1 MGDGAGG
8 SCVPAALFRLIEK
21 GGDVMAGKKRTDNKG
36 RILRNGEMQRAED
49 NRYLYRY
56 TDLSGRKRTVYAV
69 TLVELR
75 EKEKQI
81 ERDLQDGIDSS
92 KGDMTLNQ
100 MFQIYMETKSDLRE
114 STRYN
119 YMGVWKNA
127 IESTP
132 LGNMKIAHIK
142 QLHIRKFYSELV
154 DKGLSA
160 NTIKLYHNLINPT
173 LELAVDS
180 DIIRKNPAKDC
191 KKGIGGTKRE
201 RESMTISEQER
212 MLDFIK
218 NTDKY
223 SLYYPMI
230 IFALSTGLRVGEL
243 TGLRWADV
251 DMKENVVH
259 IRQQLIYKNLGDGC
273 KFHIQDLKT
282 EAGRRD
288 IPLTENAR
296 KSLIRQKELHL
307 LLGKAMKQQEVEG
320 ISDFV
325 FTNTQGKPY
334 AVNAVNFAL
343 DHIVKAYNK
352 MEGAQAAKEH
362 RQPELLPHVSAHILR
377 HTACT
382 RLAES
387 GLEPKVLQYI
397 MGHANVSVT
406 LDVYTHLDF
415 TKIQEKMEAVQ
426 ENMMIG

>member
-1 MGDGAGG
+1 MQYGA
-8 SCVPAALFRLIEK
+8 
-21 GGDVMAGKKRTDNKG
+21 
-36 RILRNGEMQRAED
+36 
-49 NRYLYRY
+49 
-56 TDLSGRKRTVYAV
+56 
-69 TLVELR
+69 
-75 EKEKQI
+75 
-81 ERDLQDGIDSS
+81 
-92 KGDMTLNQ
+92 
-100 MFQIYMETKSDLRE
+100 
-114 STRYN
+114 
-119 YMGVWKNA
+119 
-127 IESTP
+127 
-132 LGNMKIAHIK
+132 
-142 QLHIRKFYSELV
+142 
-154 DKGLSA
+154 
-160 NTIKLYHNLINPT
+160 TIKLYHNLINPT

-191 KKGIGGTKRE
+191 KKGIGGTKKE
-201 RESMTISEQER
+201 RESLTISEQER
-212 MLDFIK
+212 LLDFIK

-223 SLYYPMI
+223 FLYYPII

-243 TGLRWADV
+243 TGLRWVDV

-282 EAGRRD
+282 EAGR
-288 IPLTENAR
+288 
-296 KSLIRQKELHL
+296 
-307 LLGKAMKQQEVEG
+307 
-320 ISDFV
+320 
-325 FTNTQGKPY
+325 PY

-343 DHIVKAYNK
+343 DNIVKAYNK

-415 TKIQEKMEAVQ
+415 TKIQEKMEAIQV
-426 ENMMIG
+426 NLRIG

>member
-1 MGDGAGG
+1 
-8 SCVPAALFRLIEK
+8 
-21 GGDVMAGKKRTDNKG
+21 MAGKKRTDNKG

-56 TDLSGRKRTVYAV
+56 IDLSGKKRTVYAV

-100 MFQIYMETKSDLRE
+100 LFQIYMETKSDLRE
-114 STRYN
+114 STRHN
-119 YMGVWKNA
+119 YFAVWKNA
-127 IESTP
+127 IENSD
-132 LGNMKIAHIK
+132 LGNMKIAQIK
-142 QLHIRKFYSELV
+142 QIHIRRFYSGLV
-154 DKGLSA
+154 KSGMAA
-160 NTIKLYHNLINPT
+160 NTIKLYHSLINPT

-191 KKGIGGTKRE
+191 KKGIGGTKKE
-201 RESMTISEQER
+201 REAITISEQER
-212 MLDFIK
+212 MLNFIK
-218 NTDKY
+218 NSNKY
-223 SLYYPMI
+223 SVYYPMI
-230 IFALSTGLRVGEL
+230 IFALSTGLRAGEL

-251 DMKENVVH
+251 DVKENVVH
-259 IRQQLIYKNLGDGC
+259 IRRQLIYKNWGDGC

-288 IPLTENAR
+288 IPLIENAR
-296 KSLIRQKELHL
+296 KSLIRQKELYL
-307 LLGKAMKQQEVEG
+307 LLGKAMKPQEVEG

-325 FTNTQGKPY
+325 FTNTLGKPY
-334 AVNAVNFAL
+334 AINAINFVL
-343 DHIVKAYNK
+343 DNVVKAYNK
-352 MEGAQAAKEH
+352 LENEQAEKGH
-362 RQPELLPHVSAHILR
+362 REPELLPHVSAHILR

-415 TKIQEKMEAVQ
+415 TQIQEKMEAVQ
-426 ENMMIG
+426 KNMKIG

>member
-1 MGDGAGG
+1 MEGVRNYYDYLFSRIADGGRKSGD
-8 SCVPAALFRLIEK
+8 LT
-21 GGDVMAGKKRTDNKG
+21 GKKRT
-36 RILRNGEMQRAED
+36 I
-49 NRYLYRY
+49 
-56 TDLSGRKRTVYAV
+56 YAV

-75 EKEKQI
+75 EKEKRI

-100 MFQIYMETKSDLRE
+100 LFQVYMETKSDLRE
-114 STRYN
+114 STRRN
-119 YMGVWKNA
+119 YFAVWQNA
-127 IESTP
+127 IENSD
-132 LGNMKIAHIK
+132 LGNMKIVQIK
-142 QLHIRKFYSELV
+142 QIHIRRFYSGLV
-154 DKGLSA
+154 KEGMAA
-160 NTIKLYHNLINPT
+160 NTIKLYHNLINPA

-201 RESMTISEQER
+201 RAAMKISEQEN
-212 MLDFIK
+212 LLSFVK
-218 NTDKY
+218 NSSKY
-223 SLYYPMI
+223 SIYYPMI

-273 KFHIQDLKT
+273 KFHIQGLKT

-296 KSLIRQKELHL
+296 KSLIRQKELYL
-307 LLGKAMKQQEVEG
+307 LLGKAMKPQEVEG
-320 ISDFV
+320 VSDFV
-325 FTNTQGKPY
+325 FTNSLGKPY
-334 AVNAVNFAL
+334 ATNAINFAL
-343 DHIVKAYNK
+343 DNIVKAYNK
-352 MEGAQAAKEH
+352 LEETQAEKEH
-362 RQPELLPHVSAHILR
+362 RRPELLPHVSAHILR

-415 TKIQEKMEAVQ
+415 TQIQEKMEALQ
-426 ENMMIG
+426 ENMKIG

>member
-1 MGDGAGG
+1 
-8 SCVPAALFRLIEK
+8 
-21 GGDVMAGKKRTDNKG
+21 MAGKKRVDNKG

-49 NRYLYRY
+49 GRYLYRY
-56 TDLSGRKRTVYAV
+56 IDLSGKKRTVYAV

-100 MFQIYMETKSDLRE
+100 LFQIYMETKSDLRE
-114 STRYN
+114 STRRN
-119 YMGVWKNA
+119 YLGVRKNA
-127 IESTP
+127 IEDTA
-132 LGNMKIAHIK
+132 LGNMKISQIK
-142 QLHIRKFYSELV
+142 QIHIRRFYS
-154 DKGLSA
+154 GLAKNGMAA

-201 RESMTISEQER
+201 RKAMTIYEQER
-212 MLDFIK
+212 LLDFIK
-218 NTDKY
+218 DSRKY
-223 SLYYPMI
+223 SIYYPMM

-259 IRQQLIYKNLGDGC
+259 IRQQLIYRNLGDGC
-273 KFHIQDLKT
+273 KFYIQDLKT

-296 KSLIRQKELHL
+296 RSLIRQKELYL
-307 LLGKAMKQQEVEG
+307 LLGKAMKPQEVDG
-320 ISDFV
+320 VSDFV
-325 FTNTQGKPY
+325 FTNTLGKPY
-334 AVNAVNFAL
+334 ATNAINFAL
-343 DHIVKAYNK
+343 DNIVKAYNK
-352 MEGAQAAKEH
+352 SEAAQAGTEH
-362 RQPELLPHVSAHILR
+362 REPELLPHVSAHILR

-415 TKIQEKMEAVQ
+415 TQIQEKMEAVQ
-426 ENMMIG
+426 ENMKIG

>member
-1 MGDGAGG
+1 
-8 SCVPAALFRLIEK
+8 
-21 GGDVMAGKKRTDNKG
+21 MAGKRRTDNKG
-36 RILRNGEMQRAED
+36 RILRTGEMQRTED

-56 TDLSGRKRTVYAV
+56 TDLSGKKRTVYAA

-75 EKEKQI
+75 EKEKRI

-100 MFQIYMETKSDLRE
+100 LFQIYMETKSDLRE

-119 YMGVWKNA
+119 YLSVWKNA
-127 IESTP
+127 IEDTV
-132 LGNMKIAHIK
+132 LGNMKITQIK
-142 QLHIRKFYSELV
+142 QLHTRKFYSELV
-154 DKGLSA
+154 ERGLA
-160 NTIKLYHNLINPT
+160 VNIIKLYHNLINPD

-191 KKGIGGTKRE
+191 KKGIGGTKKE
-201 RESMTISEQER
+201 RESMTISEQKR

-218 NTDKY
+218 NSSKY
-223 SLYYPMI
+223 SVYYPMI

-282 EAGRRD
+282 DAGRRD
-288 IPLTENAR
+288 IPLTASAR
-296 KSLIRQKELHL
+296 KSLIKQKEVYL
-307 LLGKAMKQQEVEG
+307 LLGKAIKQQEVEG
-320 ISDFV
+320 VSDFV
-325 FTNTQGKPY
+325 FTNTLGKPY
-334 AVNAVNFAL
+334 ATNAINFVL
-343 DHIVKAYNK
+343 DNIVKAYNK
-352 MEGAQAAKEH
+352 SEDAQAGREH
-362 RQPELLPHVSAHILR
+362 REPEPLPHVSAHILR

-382 RLAES
+382 RMAES

-415 TKIQEKMEAVQ
+415 TMIQEKMEKVQ
-426 ENMMIG
+426 ENMKIG

>member
-1 MGDGAGG
+1 MSD
-8 SCVPAALFRLIEK
+8 ALSRLIEK

-201 RESMTISEQER
+201 RKSMAISEQER

-273 KFHIQDLKT
+273 KFHIQNLKT

-343 DHIVKAYNK
+343 DHIVKSYNK

>member
-1 MGDGAGG
+1 MGDRAAAY
-8 SCVPAALFRLIEK
+8 VPAALSRLIEK

-296 KSLIRQKELHL
+296 RSLIRQKELYL
-307 LLGKAMKQQEVEG
+307 LLGKTMRTHEVEG

-325 FTNTQGKPY
+325 FTNTLGKPY